1 DSNNNPVS
9 GVVVSFS
16 ATAGTIQSQAITDN
30 NGFATAVLTSSADS
44 TDINATVTAS
54 LGTQNLQTTVVFQGV
69 TMTLS
74 ASPGTILADGQS
86 KSLVTAILKRTTS
99 HVAIAG
105 AVITFGTDLGTIPSE
120 ATTNSAGVA
129 QVSLT
134 SGTTTGTA
142 HVTASYG
149 VTISDSVAVSFQE
162 SVPSHLEV
170 SATPSVIT
178 ADGESQSVIKATVS
192 DASGNPVAGVE
203 VTFQNHLLEGSSK
216 GTLSPQTTVTNTN
229 GLATSTLTSAY
240 TPGKVRIYVS
250 VSGLQDSVDVVF
262 HVGDVDHINVVPD
275 STSLP
280 ADGVTKTRVVAT
292 VLDANNNPIEGKI
305 VDFSAS
311 IGDITPS
318 AVTDANGTAIAQYSS
333 GVVGMATITATSEG
347 VSGVATI
354 RLRPGEPNSIVLRFD
369 PTLIGVRGTGQ
380 NQTTTVEA
388 EVRDSKN
395 NVVKD
400 STLVQFSIVHGSGGG
415 ESLSSTAPIP
425 TVGGIARVSLS
436 SGTVS
441 GNVRVKAEV
450 VGNPIVSAS
459 SEILIHAGPPY
470 IENINDLSSTHL
482 TIVASR
488 LNIWQ
493 GLDTTKISIMVGD
506 KYNNPVD
513 EGTAV
518 YLTTS
523 GGVINTHTAY
533 TDAYGKAT
541 VILTAGNPQPTVER
555 FYNYDGMHDPN
566 DTSKIIPGPIPDF
579 DENGQENDGIARVIA
594 YTEGMD
600 ALGNSARAWDWLEV
614 VYSGPV
620 IHYVVDDSALPDT
633 LHVGQTANI
642 TIELWDSNGNPI
654 VSGSDLS
661 ADLTNGNVSAALS
674 WTTWETG
681 NGMGTDYYPLSITN
695 IVDPT
700 DPDAK
705 GGPTAIKITVN
716 SINTGK
722 LTIFTKSVYISK
734 N

>member
-1 DSNNNPVS
+1 
-9 GVVVSFS
+9 
-16 ATAGTIQSQAITDN
+16 
-30 NGFATAVLTSSADS
+30 
-44 TDINATVTAS
+44 
-54 LGTQNLQTTVVFQGV
+54 
-69 TMTLS
+69 
-74 ASPGTILADGQS
+74 
-86 KSLVTAILKRTTS
+86 
-99 HVAIAG
+99 
-105 AVITFGTDLGTIPSE
+105 
-120 ATTNSAGVA
+120 
-129 QVSLT
+129 
-134 SGTTTGTA
+134 
-142 HVTASYG
+142 
-149 VTISDSVAVSFQE
+149 
-162 SVPSHLEV
+162 
-170 SATPSVIT
+170 
-178 ADGESQSVIKATVS
+178 
-192 DASGNPVAGVE
+192 
-203 VTFQNHLLEGSSK
+203 
-216 GTLSPQTTVTNTN
+216 
-229 GLATSTLTSAY
+229 
-240 TPGKVRIYVS
+240 
-250 VSGLQDSVDVVF
+250 
-262 HVGDVDHINVVPD
+262 
-275 STSLP
+275 
-280 ADGVTKTRVVAT
+280 
-292 VLDANNNPIEGKI
+292 
-305 VDFSAS
+305 
-311 IGDITPS
+311 
-318 AVTDANGTAIAQYSS
+318 
-333 GVVGMATITATSEG
+333 
-347 VSGVATI
+347 
-354 RLRPGEPNSIVLRFD
+354 
-369 PTLIGVRGTGQ
+369 
-380 NQTTTVEA
+380 
-388 EVRDSKN
+388 
-395 NVVKD
+395 
-400 STLVQFSIVHGSGGG
+400 
-415 ESLSSTAPIP
+415 
-425 TVGGIARVSLS
+425 
-436 SGTVS
+436 
-441 GNVRVKAEV
+441 
-450 VGNPIVSAS
+450 
-459 SEILIHAGPPY
+459 
-470 IENINDLSSTHL
+470 
-482 TIVASR
+482 
-488 LNIWQ
+488 
-493 GLDTTKISIMVGD
+493 MVGD